1 MTAPAPSPEAPS
13 EAMILTDAHIQPK
26 TNNPDHGVMDIG
38 KNCAFCNQLDF
49 LPFVC
54 EYCKGTF
61 CEQHRRLEAHQCKH
75 LNRFLNQGGTGGYR
89 YQGPLVKLLF
99 PDANARKFEQER
111 QFERSQLPVPV
122 TIKQKLGTKAMAKFQ
137 RFIDSNLTLG
147 KLRKQSAV
155 SLLVSLKKAAKG
167 DAKIQPS
174 DRVYV
179 WTLYVDGDLSSI
191 NADKARKPMF
201 LLKKWPVGRALDV
214 IADEHKITNYNN
226 STLDSDARLNIFR
239 LDKDKPVT
247 VSTSERCAK
256 LTNGDTLYLVRGP
269 I

>member
-1 MTAPAPSPEAPS
+1 MTAPSVPDASSDP
-13 EAMILTDAHIQPK
+13 MILTDSHIQPK
-26 TNNPDHGVMDIG
+26 SSNPDHGVMDIG

-54 EYCKGTF
+54 EYCKQTF

-75 LNRFLNQGGTGGYR
+75 LNRFNNQGGTGGYR
-89 YQGPLVKLLF
+89 YLGPLVKLLF
-99 PDANARKFEQER
+99 PDTAARKREQER
-111 QFERSQLPVPV
+111 QFARSQLPVAT

-155 SLLVSLKKAAKG
+155 SLLVTLKKTAKG
-167 DAKIQPS
+167 DAKIGVA

-179 WTLYVDGDLSSI
+179 WTLYVNGDLSSL
-191 NADKARKPMF
+191 NVDKERKPMF
-201 LLKKWPVGRALDV
+201 ILKKWPMGRALDV

-226 STLDSDARLNIFR
+226 ATVDSDARLNIFR

-247 VSTSERCAK
+247 VATSDRCLK
-256 LTNGDTLYLVRGP
+256 LVNGDTLFLVRGP
-269 I
+269 L